1 MDWSLWL
8 NEYYKDELARTE
20 AACVRG
26 EPAYD
31 AFKWIDDPYLWNVLL
46 WKEYDGFDAIKA
58 AIPDPPDAGT
68 QKNWSGRSGME
79 LGAAVIETYR
89 LMHDKLR
96 LHLDKPFEERSVLDY
111 GAAGAVCSDIS

>member
-46 WKEYDGFDAIKA
+46 WKEYDGLI
-58 AIPDPPDAGT
+58 
-68 QKNWSGRSGME
+68 
-79 LGAAVIETYR
+79 R
-89 LMHDKLR
+89 LMPGRRKT
-96 LHLDKPFEERSVLDY
+96 
-111 GAAGAVCSDIS
+111 GAVVPAWN